1 MRWGGWALR
10 ALGALGVCVGV
21 GCRARD
27 SDAPARAAVIELGAE
42 NVAVVR
48 LDTVRSGPVISG
60 TLSPIRTA
68 QLRAMIP
75 GFIVQTFADQGQHV
89 AAGQMLARIDATALR
104 DAYRSAESG
113 LTTAELAAHVA
124 EAQRRRY
131 DTLFAAG
138 AISDHDR
145 ELIAEQSAQAETQRA
160 SAAAGV
166 AQAKEQ
172 LEAADVRA
180 PFAGVVSARDVNSG
194 DVIQPGMPL
203 YSVVDLSTL
212 QLQASVPADRIAA
225 VHVGAPLTFV
235 LNGYGSQTYA
245 GRITRINPVADPT
258 TRQVEVYAELPN
270 PGGALVGGLFA
281 TGRIVTT
288 HAVGLAVPVAA
299 LDTRALRP
307 SVLRVRHGAVE
318 RVDVGLGVRDDLAE
332 RVEITSGVAAGDTLL
347 LGQAQALSP
356 GSVVRVTRSGDVH
369 L

>member
-1 MRWGGWALR
+1 VGDAVRVR
-10 ALGALGVCVGV
+10 AIVCVVSLV
-21 GCRARD
+21 GCSGRR
-27 SDAPARAAVIELGAE
+27 SDAPARPSVIELGAE
-42 NVAVVR
+42 NIAVVQV
-48 LDTVRSGPVISG
+48 DTLRSGPVISG
-60 TLSPIRTA
+60 TLSPVRTA

-75 GFIVQTFADQGQHV
+75 GFIVETFAQQGQHV
-89 AAGQMLARIDATALR
+89 AAGQTLARIDATALR

-113 LTTAELAAHVA
+113 LSAAELAANVA
-124 EAQRRRY
+124 AAQQKRY

-145 ELIAEQSAQAETQRA
+145 ELIAEQAAEAETQRA
-160 SAAAGV
+160 NAAAGV
-166 AQAKEQ
+166 AQAKLQ
-172 LEAADVRA
+172 LDAADVRA
-180 PFAGVVSARDVNSG
+180 PFAGVVSQRMVNGG

-203 YSVVDLSTL
+203 YAVVDLSAL
-212 QLQASVPADRIAA
+212 ELSASVPADRIAA
-225 VHVGAPLTFV
+225 VHVGAPLSFV
-235 LNGYGSQTYA
+235 LNGYGSQRYA

-288 HAVGLAVPVAA
+288 HAVGLAVPVGA

-307 SVLRVRHGAVE
+307 SVLRVRQGKVE
-318 RVDVGLGVRDDLAE
+318 QVDVGVGLRDDVAE

-356 GSVVRVTRSGDVH
+356 GATVHVTAPGVVRD
-369 L
+369 